1 VRVQI
6 LALDVATV
14 TGWARGY
21 IDDVPICGSIRFGK
35 WTDRPNVIFGN
46 ALRWISQLLEPQP
59 RPDLL
64 ILESM
69 LPMNAMKGETSRATR
84 DRLAGLHGVI
94 RGVAH
99 LRGIGEIA
107 EASVGN
113 VRAHFLGTRRLK
125 SAQAKHETI
134 ARCIRLGWQCP
145 DHNAADACAL
155 WSFARSLIDPKYAVM
170 VSPMFNPKLRVSA

>member
-1 VRVQI
+1 MTCDI
-6 LALDVATV
+6 LALDLATV
-14 TGWARGY
+14 CGFARGKL
-21 IDDVPICGSIRFGK
+21 DAVPIAGSVRFGNAS
-35 WTDRPNVIFGN
+35 TRPNVVFGN
-46 ALRWISQLLEPQP
+46 ALKWISQVLEPHP

-69 LPMNAMKGETSRATR
+69 LPMGAMKGETSRATR

-107 EASVGN
+107 EASVGD

-125 SAQAKHETI
+125 SAQAKQETM
-134 ARCIRLGWQCP
+134 ARCIRLGWQCE